1 MAHGDDRTNGSSMV
15 SVYMEQPSDIGTRIH
30 GIDLGKWY
38 VEDGVW
44 HRLTVRVDDQGEVE
58 AWIDSKPLGDARIKE
73 KA

>member
-44 HRLTVRVDDQGEVE
+44 YRLTVRVDDQGEVE
-58 AWIDSKPLGDARIKE
+58 AWIDSKPLGDARTKE

>member
-1 MAHGDDRTNGSSMV
+1 MAHENQRASDWSMV